1 MTMTSFLALHGIA
14 ARRGEGLRP
23 ELVRLLE
30 CRARAESN
38 RASRVEVADGDR
50 FTPLTSPDLTP
61 QDTDTVQR
69 RRRSAKGGRDVVAA
83 ADSAAR

>member
-1 MTMTSFLALHGIA
+1 MTSFLALHGIA

-38 RASRVEVADGDR
+38 RASRVEVADVDR

-69 RRRSAKGGRDVVAA
+69 RRSATDGIDVVAA

>member
-1 MTMTSFLALHGIA
+1 MTSFLALHGIA

-69 RRRSAKGGRDVVAA
+69 RRSATDGIDVVAA